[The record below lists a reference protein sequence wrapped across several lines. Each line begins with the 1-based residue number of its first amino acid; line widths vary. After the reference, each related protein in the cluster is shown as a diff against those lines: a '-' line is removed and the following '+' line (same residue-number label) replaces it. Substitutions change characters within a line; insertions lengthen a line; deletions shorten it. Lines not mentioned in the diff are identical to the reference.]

1 MGPIKKKDENETSK
15 KEGITMEVKEEM
27 TEKHERGMRVSVI
40 MKWYKVNDLHNS
52 EEVRIKRLDA
62 AKRVTRVS
70 KQWPRILEEENFLL
84 LWIKKSI

>member
-1 MGPIKKKDENETSK
+1 MGPIKKKAENETS

-40 MKWYKVNDLHNS
+40 MKRYKVNDLHNS
-52 EEVRIKRLDA
+52 EQERIKRLDA

>member
-1 MGPIKKKDENETSK
+1 M
-15 KEGITMEVKEEM
+15 MEVKEEM

-52 EEVRIKRLDA
+52 EEERIKRLDA
-62 AKRVTRVS
+62 TKRVTRVS